1 MKILI
6 YGAGVIG
13 CYLTHVLCA
22 AGNDVTL
29 LARGIWR
36 ETLERDGLTIVHH
49 LQKKTTHDR
58 PRIIGALNGEHYDLV
73 FAVMQ
78 YPAFS
83 SSHTNSITFIAL
95 LRLRSFFS
103 ICKYIS
109 AAPFAL

>member
-49 LQKKTTHDR
+49 LQKKDHPSVSAVR
-58 PRIIGALNGEHYDLV
+58 RQLAV
-73 FAVMQ
+73 FCVCRFD
-78 YPAFS
+78 PANIQKGL
-83 SSHTNSITFIAL
+83 TNDWSGW
-95 LRLRSFFS
+95 
-103 ICKYIS
+103 K
-109 AAPFAL
+109 P

>member
-49 LQKKTTHDR
+49 LQKKTTNDR
-58 PRIIGALNGEHYDLV
+58 PRVIGALNGEHYDLV

-78 YPAFS
+78 YQQM
-83 SSHTNSITFIAL
+83 
-95 LRLRSFFS
+95 
-103 ICKYIS
+103 
-109 AAPFAL
+109 AAVLHFQRNNHFPIYFYNFL